1 MQRPLHNAPIGKLK
15 NAHSEVP
22 TPPSNDFSSQ
32 TFCTRDVAQI
42 SVSSCIKSHSEHF
55 EEKSIT
61 FEQHLNVFSETNG
74 KLRDQ
79 FLMLGVIKTI
89 AEQINTTGPL
99 WKEKA
104 LQCTIKSDAITSK
117 ALNG

>member
-1 MQRPLHNAPIGKLK
+1 M
-15 NAHSEVP
+15 
-22 TPPSNDFSSQ
+22 
-32 TFCTRDVAQI
+32 
-42 SVSSCIKSHSEHF
+42 
-55 EEKSIT
+55 
-61 FEQHLNVFSETNG
+61 FSETNG